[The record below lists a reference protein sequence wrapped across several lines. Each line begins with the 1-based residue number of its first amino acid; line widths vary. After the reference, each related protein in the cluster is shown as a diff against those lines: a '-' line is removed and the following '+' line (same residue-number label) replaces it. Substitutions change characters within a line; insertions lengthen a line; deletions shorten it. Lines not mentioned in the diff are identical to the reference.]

1 MRRVGSAY
9 STRLIPVERHRVM
22 PRLRLE
28 LRPVPGRFL
37 EAEHADHPDPVL
49 TVETPTQL
57 SQRAAAT
64 ELDGVRRGR
73 THGYAG
79 SLSAAGFGRLKRQVS
94 GGHRQR
100 QIQPHA
106 Q

>member
-1 MRRVGSAY
+1 
-9 STRLIPVERHRVM
+9 M

-49 TVETPTQL
+49 AVEAPTQL

-64 ELDGVRRGR
+64 ELDRVRRGR

-79 SLSAAGFGRLKRQVS
+79 SLSVKGLGRLKRQVS

-100 QIQPHA
+100 QIQPHV